1 MMTQLI
7 HRWGLLGLRGL
18 AVVLAGLASLVSPV
32 AMLTALRLLFG
43 AYALVDGL
51 IIMRQLAGPD
61 LDYGW
66 RLRTRGLASIAL
78 GVLIGLWSS
87 VTAPALVAIIAAWVI
102 LARAFETGAMRV
114 AAEKWQTVWGNLTER
129 KMVRAR

>member
-7 HRWGLLGLRGL
+7 RKWSPLVLPSLAVMLYGL
-18 AVVLAGLASLVSPV
+18 AALVWP
-32 AMLTALRLLFG
+32 AATLTGLRLLFG
-43 AYALVDGL
+43 AYALADGL
-51 IIMRQLAGPD
+51 IIMRQLARSE
-61 LDYGW
+61 LDHRQG
-66 RLRTRGLASIAL
+66 LQLKGLAGIAL
-78 GVLIGLWSS
+78 GVLIGFWSS
-87 VTAPALVAIIAAWVI
+87 VTALALVSIIAVWVI

>member
-1 MMTQLI
+1 MMMQLI
-7 HRWGLLGLRGL
+7 RKWSLLVLP
-18 AVVLAGLASLVSPV
+18 AVVVMLYALAALIWPV
-32 AMLTALRLLFG
+32 ATLTALRLLFG
-43 AYALVDGL
+43 AYALADGL
-51 IIMRQLAGPD
+51 IIMSRLARPD
-61 LDYGW
+61 LDHGQ
-66 RLRTRGLASIAL
+66 RLRAWGLVSIAL

-87 VTAPALVAIIAAWVI
+87 PTAPALVAIIAAWVI